1 MSISSLLN
9 PVTRNEDRLQN
20 GDDGRTIN
28 WRNINANF
36 RHPHR
41 KPKARMIPVVD
52 STPFEIPTVSMK
64 FLSRLSCK
72 EPELSRYP
80 LIAAYISCKLVSLVK
95 FQRPLSK
102 RPLVLQEIYR
112 RIYYVLCDIGCSS
125 KPALSSVLYMLWI
138 FPDGIPYY
146 GIRDHHCVHLVVR
159 LFLLGFQL
167 GIAWFHDDCCTSKTW
182 STLMGLTKKN
192 VIRLEQAAL
201 QILGYTLFI
210 SPSAWNGFMEQI
222 HEDCPLF
229 LYPGD
234 FENLRQLVR
243 SSHVPVY
250 IAGPEQG
257 PCELAAI
264 GTISQA
270 EIEYHR
276 LRISECAIR
285 GKITV
290 SPNQDT
296 ESSRIEAGTEEDYL
310 FDLFDA
316 AEELLFEELVESD
329 QLLPLSPRF
338 LPSTST
344 NAVSKPSSTSVLPP
358 QSYPS
363 SSTRSSPPAPG
374 TCLSPVI
381 KIEEVEV
388 ELVWP
393 SSPHNAISVRDQRS
407 EHPARRESLRELSPS
422 SCSAEPHLN
431 SKPVLFSSTNSIAVA
446 GRQSILAHSLTESF
460 NESHSDSRYAV
471 SQGISGMSPN
481 SIVMHSPALPPP
493 SSKGQSIPETET
505 GSGRSRYK
513 RFETP
518 ASPGEYHKISQEV
531 ADMLVDL
538 EVIHTTPPPLNSF
551 IFTFAQTN
559 SGVFS
564 HSGRFP
570 ALASPVHH
578 NTSQGVM
585 EISLDSGVL
594 QFTPLPTNVPSRT
607 DARSPTT
614 EYRSPGQFQSPDWS
628 SQKREETL
636 TTDLDAPQLDLVT
649 LPETRSSKQNAFF
662 SSTSGAQLVNEDQV
676 SSVPQT
682 PPARLQSTI
691 ELSLFS
697 LSPLSPLPSIYDD
710 SDCEAEDDMAQPDE
724 LYRSYTGAHLDV
736 QAGRSGS
743 QVRIRVRFRTPEEG
757 TQIEEEEDEGEEE
770 DDYCVCSEYEDDGCD
785 SDSEGSG
792 YSHVSSYSSSTPT
805 FDSPVSP
812 HLSQLFSLSS
822 LSPLSTTYNSDVEID
837 DAEEIDEEDRDSE
850 DNFEDDSDFDSDC
863 SYASSTSATSAFNP
877 SVSPPPFKIP
887 DTYDRETGLWIIP
900 SPKSTE
906 EELGNSESRHIRQEE
921 ERPFDFTSTA
931 STPDIKDEF
940 YSMSHYGPISLGQG
954 GFADGERAPSPHPLD
969 LEAEL
974 IHREFLS
981 FPPRDRRSFPAV
993 VRINSMVQG
1002 ALA

>member
-9 PVTRNEDRLQN
+9 PVTRNEDRSQN

-64 FLSRLSCK
+64 FLSRLSCE

-95 FQRPLSK
+95 FQRPLSR

-125 KPALSSVLYMLWI
+125 KLALSSVLYMLWI

-182 STLMGLTKKN
+182 SKLMGLTKKN

-257 PCELAAI
+257 PCQLAAI

-310 FDLFDA
+310 FDVFDA

-344 NAVSKPSSTSVLPP
+344 NAVSKQSSTSVLPP

-393 SSPHNAISVRDQRS
+393 SSPHNAVSVRDQRS
-407 EHPARRESLRELSPS
+407 EHPARRESLRELP
-422 SCSAEPHLN
+422 
-431 SKPVLFSSTNSIAVA
+431 
-446 GRQSILAHSLTESF
+446 
-460 NESHSDSRYAV
+460 
-471 SQGISGMSPN
+471 
-481 SIVMHSPALPPP
+481 
-493 SSKGQSIPETET
+493 
-505 GSGRSRYK
+505 
-513 RFETP
+513 
-518 ASPGEYHKISQEV
+518 
-531 ADMLVDL
+531 
-538 EVIHTTPPPLNSF
+538 
-551 IFTFAQTN
+551 
-559 SGVFS
+559 
-564 HSGRFP
+564 
-570 ALASPVHH
+570 
-578 NTSQGVM
+578 
-585 EISLDSGVL
+585 
-594 QFTPLPTNVPSRT
+594 
-607 DARSPTT
+607 
-614 EYRSPGQFQSPDWS
+614 
-628 SQKREETL
+628 
-636 TTDLDAPQLDLVT
+636 
-649 LPETRSSKQNAFF
+649 
-662 SSTSGAQLVNEDQV
+662 
-676 SSVPQT
+676 
-682 PPARLQSTI
+682 
-691 ELSLFS
+691 
-697 LSPLSPLPSIYDD
+697 YDD
-710 SDCEAEDDMAQPDE
+710 SDCEVEDDMTKPDE

-736 QAGRSGS
+736 QIGHSES
-743 QVRIRVRFRTPEEG
+743 QVRVPVRFRTPEEG
-757 TQIEEEEDEGEEE
+757 TQIEEEEEGEEE
-770 DDYCVCSEYEDDGCD
+770 VDYCDCSEYEDDG
-785 SDSEGSG
+785 
-792 YSHVSSYSSSTPT
+792 
-805 FDSPVSP
+805 P

-837 DAEEIDEEDRDSE
+837 DAEEIDEEERDSE
-850 DNFEDDSDFDSDC
+850 DNCEHDSDFDSNC
-863 SYASSTSATSAFNP
+863 SYASSTSATSAFDP

-887 DTYDRETGLWIIP
+887 DTYDRETGLWTIP

-981 FPPRDRRSFPAV
+981 FPPRDRLSSPAV

>member
-1 MSISSLLN
+1 MWCCGFGLNHRVKISISSLLN
-9 PVTRNEDRLQN
+9 PVTRNKDRSQI

-28 WRNINANF
+28 WRDINANF

-64 FLSRLSCK
+64 FLSRLSC
-72 EPELSRYP
+72 EEAELSRYP

-95 FQRPLSK
+95 FQRPLFK
-102 RPLVLQEIYR
+102 RAFVLQEIYK

-125 KPALSSVLYMLWI
+125 KLALSSVLYMLRI
-138 FPDGIPYY
+138 FPDGIPYS
-146 GIRDHHCVHLVVR
+146 GIRDHNCVHLVVR

-167 GIAWFHDDCCTSKTW
+167 GLAWFHDSCCTSKTW
-182 STLMGLTKKN
+182 SKLMGLTKKN

-201 QILGYTLFI
+201 QVLGYTLFI
-210 SPSAWNGFMEQI
+210 SPSAWNGFIEQI

-243 SSHVPVY
+243 SSRVPVH
-250 IAGPEQG
+250 IAGPEQR
-257 PCELAAI
+257 PRELAAI

-290 SPNQDT
+290 FPNQDT
-296 ESSRIEAGTEEDYL
+296 ESSRIEVGTEEDYL
-310 FDLFDA
+310 FDVFDA
-316 AEELLFEELVESD
+316 AEELLLEELVESD
-329 QLLPLSPRF
+329 QLLPLWPRF

-344 NAVSKPSSTSVLPP
+344 NADSKQSSTSLLPP

-393 SSPHNAISVRDQRS
+393 SSPHNAVSVRDQRS
-407 EHPARRESLRELSPS
+407 EDPARRESLRELSAS
-422 SCSAEPHLN
+422 SCSAEPHPN

-446 GRQSILAHSLTESF
+446 GRQSILAHSPTESF
-460 NESHSDSRYAV
+460 NASHSDSRYAV
-471 SQGISGMSPN
+471 SQGISDMSPN
-481 SIVMHSPALPPP
+481 SIIMHSTALPPP
-493 SSKGQSIPETET
+493 SRKGQSIPETET

-531 ADMLVDL
+531 ADMLIDL
-538 EVIHTTPPPLNSF
+538 E
-551 IFTFAQTN
+551 TN

-564 HSGRFP
+564 PSGRFP

-594 QFTPLPTNVPSRT
+594 QSTPLPTNVPSRT

-614 EYRSPGQFQSPDWS
+614 EYRSPGQFQSPDLS
-628 SQKREETL
+628 SQKRDETL

-649 LPETRSSKQNAFF
+649 LPETRSSKQNTFF

-682 PPARLQSTI
+682 PPARLQSTV

-736 QAGRSGS
+736 QAGRSGP
-743 QVRIRVRFRTPEEG
+743 QVRFRTPDEG

-770 DDYCVCSEYEDDGCD
+770 VHYCDCSEYEDDGYD

-850 DNFEDDSDFDSDC
+850 DNFEDDSDVDSDC

-906 EELGNSESRHIRQEE
+906 EELGSPGSRHLHQE
-921 ERPFDFTSTA
+921 ERPFDFTSA
-931 STPDIKDEF
+931 AFTPDIKDEF
-940 YSMSHYGPISLGQG
+940 YSMSHYGPIDLGQG
-954 GFADGERAPSPHPLD
+954 GFADGGERAPSPHPLD

-981 FPPRDRRSFPAV
+981 FPPRDRLSSPAV

-1002 ALA
+1002 ALV

>member
-9 PVTRNEDRLQN
+9 PVTRNEDRSQN

-64 FLSRLSCK
+64 FLSRLSCE

-95 FQRPLSK
+95 FQRPLSR

-125 KPALSSVLYMLWI
+125 KLALSSVLYMLWI

-182 STLMGLTKKN
+182 SKLMGLTKKN

-257 PCELAAI
+257 PCQLAAI

-310 FDLFDA
+310 FDVFDA

-344 NAVSKPSSTSVLPP
+344 NAVSKQSSTSVLPP

-363 SSTRSSPPAPG
+363 SSTRPSPPAPG

-393 SSPHNAISVRDQRS
+393 SSPHNAVSVRDQRS

-422 SCSAEPHLN
+422 SCSAEPHSN

-493 SSKGQSIPETET
+493 SSKGQSTPETET

-518 ASPGEYHKISQEV
+518 ASPGEYHNISQEV
-531 ADMLVDL
+531 VDMLVDL
-538 EVIHTTPPPLNSF
+538 EVIHSTPPLNNL

-585 EISLDSGVL
+585 VISLDSGVP
-594 QFTPLPTNVPSRT
+594 QSTPLPTNVPSRT
-607 DARSPTT
+607 DGISPTT
-614 EYRSPGQFQSPDWS
+614 EYRSPGQFQTEDLS

-636 TTDLDAPQLDLVT
+636 TADLNAPQLDLVT
-649 LPETRSSKQNAFF
+649 LSEIRSSKQNASF
-662 SSTSGAQLVNEDQV
+662 SSSSGAQLGNEDQV
-676 SSVPQT
+676 SSVPHT
-682 PPARLQSTI
+682 PPVRLQSTI
-691 ELSLFS
+691 ESSLFS

-710 SDCEAEDDMAQPDE
+710 SDCEVEDDMTKPDE

-736 QAGRSGS
+736 QIGHSES
-743 QVRIRVRFRTPEEG
+743 QVRVPVRFRTPEEG
-757 TQIEEEEDEGEEE
+757 TQIEEEEEGEEE
-770 DDYCVCSEYEDDGCD
+770 VDYCDCSEYEDDG
-785 SDSEGSG
+785 
-792 YSHVSSYSSSTPT
+792 
-805 FDSPVSP
+805 P

-837 DAEEIDEEDRDSE
+837 DAEEIDEEERDSE
-850 DNFEDDSDFDSDC
+850 DNCEHDSDFDSNC
-863 SYASSTSATSAFNP
+863 SYASSTSATSAFDP

-887 DTYDRETGLWIIP
+887 DTYDRETGLWTIP

-981 FPPRDRRSFPAV
+981 FPPRDRLSSPAV